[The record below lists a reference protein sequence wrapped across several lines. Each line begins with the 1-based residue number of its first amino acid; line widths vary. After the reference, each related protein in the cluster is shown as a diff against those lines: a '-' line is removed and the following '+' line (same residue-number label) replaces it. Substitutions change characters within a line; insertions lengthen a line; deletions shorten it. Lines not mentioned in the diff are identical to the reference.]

1 MSIDRKK
8 VIEEEHKKIWA
19 KPIVAE
25 NRTFDQAQIEDFFAL
40 FNLYADNRRQA
51 DVREIVT
58 TARTLGFDKSH
69 EFIYQALLNIA
80 ESLEGEWI
88 DFEQFLTMLT
98 EAIVRVLLVRAT
110 HTPRKAGDR
119 HSCWLTPA
127 GRSAS
132 RSTCGRRWL
141 TCSNST

>member
-1 MSIDRKK
+1 MSVDRKK

-19 KPIVAE
+19 KPIVTE
-25 NRTFDQAQIEDFFAL
+25 NRTFDQQQIEDFFTL

-80 ESLEGEWI
+80 DSLEGEWV

-98 EAIVRVLLVRAT
+98 EAIVILGLGRAT
-110 HTPRKAGDR
+110 LILKRAGGKL
-119 HSCWLTPA
+119 SC
-127 GRSAS
+127 
-132 RSTCGRRWL
+132 
-141 TCSNST
+141 